1 VKRAIVTTT
10 VLCTLAVFGLG
21 CDKPA
26 DPKTDPAATSATVAT
41 TATPTAAT
49 ATATAEAIAEADL
62 ATPADFEE
70 ETEKS
75 ITPKNYKAELATLE
89 TDINKE

>member
-1 VKRAIVTTT
+1 VKRVLLTTT
-10 VLCTLAVFGLG
+10 VLCALGVFG

-26 DPKTDPAATSATVAT
+26 EQKTEPATSATVAAT
-41 TATPTAAT
+41 TATPAVT

-70 ETEKS
+70 EMEKAV
-75 ITPKNYKAELATLE
+75 TAKNYKTELASLE
-89 TDINKE
+89 TEMAKD